1 MDEDSCCC
9 DDCCSSSPR
18 KNDRIVHFAVQKESS
33 SSCQRHRNKEVL
45 FFARRTLLLVNSNS
59 SIVHGTR
66 PSAAA
71 TSITDIYQRLLV
83 RPAMLVLLP
92 LAPLQ
97 TTTCVSSWRNSACRL
112 SNWFFFSPASSNVL
126 GSNLFPQQGQ
136 QMIYHFRS
144 RHGSST
150 TRGIL
155 FSTTTSSSTASF
167 CLSVPVLLAI
177 PLVVRSIHSSC

>member
-18 KNDRIVHFAVQKESS
+18 KNDRIVHFAVQMESS

-66 PSAAA
+66 PSAA

-112 SNWFFFSPASSNVL
+112 SNCFFFSPASSNVL